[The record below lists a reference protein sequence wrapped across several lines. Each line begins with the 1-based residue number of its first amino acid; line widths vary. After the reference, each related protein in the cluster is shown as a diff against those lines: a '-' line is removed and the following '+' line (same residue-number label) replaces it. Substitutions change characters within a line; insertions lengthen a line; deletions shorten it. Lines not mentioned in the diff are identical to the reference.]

1 MDYSALNRIKGEIGQ
16 CLDRAFDVGYTQG
29 YERGLEDGDKD
40 DAYKRGLEDAWELA
54 KELNNLNGSIPYEI
68 FGLKNA
74 TGGYASPLNWDQ
86 MITVHEVRERV
97 KEWLDKN
104 KRRKDVEASG
114 AFKEIADGLLSLVM
128 KGYKKDEIATVLEA
142 MQD

>member
-1 MDYSALNRIKGEIGQ
+1 MDYTALDRIKDEVGQ

-29 YERGLEDGDKD
+29 YERGLEDEYKD

-97 KEWLDKN
+97 KEWLDKRE
-104 KRRKDVEASG
+104 KVEASE
-114 AFKEIADGLLSLVM
+114 AFREIADGLLRLVM
-128 KGYKKDEIATVLEA
+128 KGYKKEEIANILEA